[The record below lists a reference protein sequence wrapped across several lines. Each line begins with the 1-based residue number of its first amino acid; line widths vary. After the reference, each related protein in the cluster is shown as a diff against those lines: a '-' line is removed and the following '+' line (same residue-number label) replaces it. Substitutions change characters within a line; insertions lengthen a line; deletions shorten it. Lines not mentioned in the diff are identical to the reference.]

1 MMSRTLTD
9 LETEMRAVASGK
21 RKAVPAR
28 KNAVPAQ
35 GIFGIFTPS
44 NLTLIQSIA
53 QHRPESV
60 SRLAELLDR
69 KQSNVSRS
77 LQELAKWG
85 IVRMVRDG
93 QAIRPTLAATHIDV
107 DFVANTYR
115 LEEQDAAVG

>member
-1 MMSRTLTD
+1 MPRTLTD

-21 RKAVPAR
+21 RKAPSLRA
-28 KNAVPAQ
+28 KAAAATGIYAV
-35 GIFGIFTPS
+35 FTPA
-44 NLTLIQSIA
+44 NLSLIQAIA

-85 IVRMVRDG
+85 IVHMIRDG

-107 DFVANTYR
+107 NFVMNTYR
-115 LEEQDAAVG
+115 LKGEKAAAR

>member
-1 MMSRTLTD
+1 MPRTLTD

-21 RKAVPAR
+21 RKAPSVRAKAAPASGIYGILT
-28 KNAVPAQ
+28 PA
-35 GIFGIFTPS
+35 
-44 NLTLIQSIA
+44 NLSLIQAIA
-53 QHRPESV
+53 QHRPDSV
-60 SRLAELLDR
+60 SRLAELLER

-107 DFVANTYR
+107 DLVANTYR
-115 LEEQDAAVG
+115 LEEETAAAG

>member
-1 MMSRTLTD
+1 MSRTLTD

-21 RKAVPAR
+21 RKAPSVRTKAAPASGIYGILT
-28 KNAVPAQ
+28 PA
-35 GIFGIFTPS
+35 
-44 NLTLIQSIA
+44 NLSLIQAIA

-60 SRLAELLDR
+60 SRLAELLER

-107 DFVANTYR
+107 DLVANTYR
-115 LEEQDAAVG
+115 LEEETAAAG

>member
-1 MMSRTLTD
+1 MPRTLTD

-21 RKAVPAR
+21 RKAPPAR
-28 KNAVPAQ
+28 AKAAPAS
-35 GIFGIFTPS
+35 GIYGILTPA
-44 NLTLIQSIA
+44 NLSLIQAIA
-53 QHRPESV
+53 QHRPDSV
-60 SRLAELLDR
+60 SRLAELLER

-107 DFVANTYR
+107 DLVANTYR
-115 LEEQDAAVG
+115 LEEETAAAG